1 MLCIESFGRG
11 EAGSRGN
18 PQIQIQ
24 TQTSP
29 GLLERDANHHGKMFY
44 YTGIAPLEV
53 IS

>member
-24 TQTSP
+24 TQTIP
-29 GLLERDANHHGKMFY
+29 GLLEKDASRHGKMIY
-44 YTGIAPLEV
+44 DTGIETLEV